1 MNLSMKWL
9 NDYVKA
15 DMPIKDYCHAL
26 TMAGQKVE
34 CYEVEGAEIS
44 NVVVGKIL
52 SVVPHENSDHLVV
65 CQVEVGK
72 DTPIQIVT
80 GASNVN
86 AEDIVPVAMDGSTLP
101 GGIKIKRGKLRGVE
115 SNGMLCSLGE
125 LGLDKRDFPY
135 AIEDGIFIMQEDCEI
150 GQDIRSAIGLNDTS
164 VEFEI
169 TSNRPDCLSVIGLA
183 RETAAAYN
191 KSLNVKAPE
200 FKGVDGNINDML
212 KVDIRNTDKCP
223 RYCAGIV
230 KNVKIEPSP
239 RWMRERLR
247 ASGVRPINNF
257 VDITNYVML
266 EYGQPMHAFDLRY
279 VEGSHI
285 NVRNA
290 VNGEKIMTLDGVE
303 RELTED
309 MLVIADE
316 KKPVAVAGVMGGEYS
331 GIMEDTTT
339 VVFESAYFEPSQVRR
354 TSKKLK
360 LKSDASSRYEKGVD
374 PFISM
379 VCLKRAFQLVE
390 ELGAGE
396 VLNTVIDCDYLN
408 YDEKCIVEFDHAW
421 INDFLGTDIPKTD
434 MVDYLTRL
442 GFTFE
447 GDTIVAP
454 SFRIDIEGRAD
465 IAEEVARIYGYNNI
479 PSTDFRGVA
488 KAEFTEE
495 QKFVR
500 TLRNTVVS
508 LGGYEIATYSFVSP
522 KYFDKIKLPENSR
535 LRKTVKIVNPLGE
548 DTSVMRTSTIPS
560 MLDVLSF
567 NYNNR
572 NEKACLFEISKEYI
586 PVEEKRSYQGGDSFL
601 VNSGK
606 PRHEYEYQLPDELQ
620 RLTIG
625 MYGGNADFY
634 TLKGIIEQIFAELNI
649 KDVEYI
655 RACDCEIFDE
665 KYALHPGRSAVIL
678 KNGKHLG
685 IMGEIHPEVQD
696 NYELGVK
703 TYVAKLNIP
712 ELMETANEKI
722 TYRPLPK
729 FPATTRDL
737 SLIVD
742 DEVPVAELEKAI
754 RGAVGKI
761 LEKVTLFDVYKGKQI
776 EDGKKSV
783 SYSIFM
789 RSHEGTL
796 TDEQADSAMKKAL
809 KALANIGA
817 ELRG

>member
-9 NDYVKA
+9 ADYV
-15 DMPIKDYCHAL
+15 DINVPIKDYCHAL
-26 TMAGQKVE
+26 TMSGSKVE
-34 CYEVEGAEIS
+34 GYEEEGKEIS

-72 DTPIQIVT
+72 EAPVQIVT

-86 AEDIVPVAMDGSTLP
+86 AGDIVPVALDGSTLP
-101 GGIKIKRGKLRGVE
+101 GGVRIKKGKLRGVE

-150 GQDIRSAIGLNDTS
+150 GQDIKSAIGLNDTS

-183 RETAAAYN
+183 RETAATYN
-191 KSLNVKAPE
+191 LPLNVKAPE
-200 FKGVDGNINDML
+200 FKGVEGDVDSML
-212 KVDIRNTDKCP
+212 KVDIHNKEKCM

-279 VEGSHI
+279 VEGGHI

-290 VNGEKIMTLDGVE
+290 VNGEKIMTLDGIE
-303 RELTED
+303 RELSED

-316 KKPVAVAGVMGGEYS
+316 KKPVAVAGIMGGEYS
-331 GIMEDTTT
+331 GIMDDTTT
-339 VVFESAYFEPSQVRR
+339 VVFESAYFEPTQVRR

-360 LKSDASSRYEKGVD
+360 LKSDASARYEKGVD
-374 PFISM
+374 RLISM
-379 VCLKRAFQLVE
+379 TCLKRAFELVE
-390 ELGAGE
+390 LLGAGE
-396 VLNTVIDCDYLN
+396 VLNTVIDCDYT
-408 YDEKCIVEFDHAW
+408 DKTPASVEFDPNG
-421 INDFLGTDIPKTD
+421 INEFLGTDITETEMK
-434 MVDYLTRL
+434 DYLDRL

-447 GDTIVAP
+447 DGNVLAP
-454 SFRIDIEGRAD
+454 SFRIDIECKAD

-479 PSTDFRGVA
+479 PSTDFRGIA
-488 KAEFTEE
+488 RAEFTEE

-500 TLRNTVVS
+500 TLRNAAVS

-522 KYFDKIKLPENSR
+522 KYFDKIRLPENSK
-535 LRKTVKIVNPLGE
+535 LRKVVRIVNPLGE

-586 PVEEKRSYQGGDSFL
+586 PVDEKRNYQGDEAL
-601 VNSGK
+601 LANSGK
-606 PRHEYEYQLPDELQ
+606 PRHEYEYQLPDEPQ

-625 MYGGNADFY
+625 MYGGDADFY
-634 TLKGIIEQIFAELNI
+634 SLKGMIEQLFAEINI
-649 KDVEYI
+649 DSIEYV
-655 RACDCEIFDE
+655 RAGECEVFDE
-665 KYALHPGRSAVIL
+665 KYALHPGRSAVII
-678 KNGKHLG
+678 KDGKHLG
-685 IMGEIHPEVQD
+685 IMGEVHPEVQE

-712 ELMETANEKI
+712 ELMEASSDKI

-754 RGAVGKI
+754 RKAVGKI

-776 EDGKKSV
+776 ESGKKSV
-783 SYSIFM
+783 SYSISM